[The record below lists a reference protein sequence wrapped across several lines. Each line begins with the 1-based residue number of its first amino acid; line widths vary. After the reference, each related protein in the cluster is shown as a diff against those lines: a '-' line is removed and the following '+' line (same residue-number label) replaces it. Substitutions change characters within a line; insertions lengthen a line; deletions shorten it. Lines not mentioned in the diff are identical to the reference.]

1 MPLCKLHAWFQ
12 NVLPTVYDSASLSL
26 YEAMGKVMYKLN
38 EVIDLVNLLEANQPN
53 VEDYVI
59 NILNK
64 WLDDG
69 TLANII
75 NNDVLN
81 NKADGHV
88 LSVSSFGADPTGV
101 KDSTQAFNDAL
112 AKASNDKY
120 KLVVFPGQYKLS
132 SYIFTDSSFFVSDL
146 GFYPDS
152 KLIYCNPL
160 KGKLSAQNFY
170 SFQYQY
176 DTPQTSNAPI
186 PWETQGIFFDRS
198 TNLLYCAYQGAFTIS
213 SFDGSSF
220 KKLNTVINS
229 NIGHGSTIT
238 MDSSFIYISESPA
251 NGLVKFSKSDL
262 SFQGQVS
269 LPNVSP
275 DDWIAHFGFNP
286 SSNLFYADVVSS
298 STYTSKI
305 FIFDKNLNFIKSF
318 PVPPLNGVVQSS
330 AWIENNYIAISEDSN
345 WSHDDDFGSMFLHII
360 DICSEKIVYSFPFG
374 NIRAFNECQGLTTFD
389 NDGNYIIYS
398 YAQQTNI
405 QSLFKFNF
413 KKDSNSNFI
422 NLESTNESSIA
433 SIYPNKKIVVNSKGS
448 PYPFNGTII
457 QNNNNVNDNIPIG
470 SDIINVNPLIKGSAS
485 FPFATPQ
492 AAAANVGR
500 FGSYSILLCG
510 DTNFSIAP
518 NGHLVIFG
526 ADNITISSIANNTNR
541 MLCPPIFIEN
551 CKSVTLKNLV
561 VSNTLD
567 FSAPHNHHNWASL
580 HIAYCSN
587 VYIEN
592 CEFGF
597 ASETDA
603 KNSSG
608 FLEVGAGIYINFVSN
623 FRLKSSSTTNC
634 RAGLAI
640 TNSNFIVTNYS
651 ITNNKYG
658 AVIGNTTGT
667 RSDNSTTDFYSYYLS
682 DNPNFTTNINYA
694 GTWNG

>member
-1 MPLCKLHAWFQ
+1 MPLSKLHVWFQ
-12 NVLPTVYDSASLSL
+12 NVLPTVYDSASLSI

-38 EVIDLVNLLEANQPN
+38 EVIDLVNLLEANAPN
-53 VEDYVI
+53 IEKIVI
-59 NILNK
+59 DTLNL

-101 KDSTQAFNDAL
+101 MDSTQAFNDAL

-132 SYIFTDSSFFVSDL
+132 SNIFTDSSFFVSDL
-146 GFYPDS
+146 GFYPDF

-160 KGKLSAQNFY
+160 NGFLSSQNFY

-176 DTPQTSNAPI
+176 DTPQTSNSPI

-198 TNLLYCAYQGAFTIS
+198 LNLLYCAYQGAFTIS

-220 KKLNTVINS
+220 KKLNTVIDP
-229 NIGHGSTIT
+229 NIGHGGSISK
-238 MDSSFIYISESPA
+238 DNSFIYVSQSPV
-251 NGLVKFSKSDL
+251 NSVVKFSVSDL
-262 SFQGQVS
+262 SFQGQLS

-275 DDWIAHFGFNP
+275 DSEVAFFGFNP
-286 SSNLFYADVVSS
+286 SSSIYFAYVVKPSAS
-298 STYTSKI
+298 NPSI
-305 FIFDKNLNFIKSF
+305 FLFDKNLAFIKSF
-318 PVPPLNGVVQSS
+318 DFPHPIGVVQSC
-330 AWIENNYIAISEDSN
+330 AWIENNYLAVSWDSN
-345 WSHDDDFGSMFLHII
+345 WAHDDDFGSMFLTVI
-360 DICSEKIVYSFPFG
+360 DICKESPVYQFQFG
-374 NIRAFNECQGLTTFD
+374 NIRAFNECQGFTPFD
-389 NDGNYIIYS
+389 NNGNYIIYS
-398 YAQQTNI
+398 YAQQRNI

-413 KKDSNSNFI
+413 NSISSPNVL
-422 NLESTNESSIA
+422 NLNSTNDASIA
-433 SIYPNKKIVVNSKGS
+433 SIYPDKKIIVNSKGS
-448 PYPFNGTII
+448 PFPFSGTII
-457 QNNNNVNDNIPIG
+457 QNDNNINDNIPIG
-470 SDIINVNPLIKGSAS
+470 SDIINVNPLTKGSAS

-492 AAAANVGR
+492 AAAANVGK
-500 FGSYSILLCG
+500 FGTYSILLCG

-518 NGHLVIFG
+518 NGHLVIIG

-551 CKSVTLKNLV
+551 CKSVTLKNLI

-567 FSAPHNHHNWASL
+567 FSAPHNHHDWASL

-592 CEFGF
+592 CSFGF

-608 FLEVGAGIYINFVSN
+608 GLEVGSGIYINFVSN
-623 FRLKSSSTTNC
+623 FRLKSSSTQNC

-640 TNSNFIVTNYS
+640 TNSNFIVTNYTV
-651 ITNNKYG
+651 TNNKYD

-667 RSDNSTTDFYSYYLS
+667 RSDNSTSNFYSYYLS

-694 GTWNG
+694 GVWNG

>member
-101 KDSTQAFNDAL
+101 NDSTSAFNLAINKAL
-112 AKASNDKY
+112 SDSY
-120 KLVVFPGQYKLS
+120 KLVVYPGLYNLS
-132 SYIFTDSSFFVSDL
+132 SYIFTDYSLFIEDL
-146 GFYPDS
+146 GSYPNS
-152 KLIYCNPL
+152 KLIYCKPL
-160 KGKLSAQNFY
+160 ANRLCSQNFY
-170 SFQYQY
+170 SFQYVY
-176 DTPQTSNAPI
+176 DTASTSKSPI
-186 PWETQGIFFDRS
+186 PWETQGIFYNKSR
-198 TNLLYCAYQGAFTIS
+198 NRLYCAYPGALITS
-213 SFDGSSF
+213 SFDGNKF
-220 KKLNTVINS
+220 TRIRTTTNP
-229 NIGHGSTIT
+229 NIGHA
-238 MDSSFIYISESPA
+238 SSVTFDNINIYISESPTQ
-251 NGLVKFSKSDL
+251 GVIKFSGNDL
-262 SFQGQVS
+262 SYRGEVS

-275 DDWIAHFGFNP
+275 NDYVAHFNFN
-286 SSNLFYADVVSS
+286 SSSELFYAYVILAG
-298 STYTSKI
+298 TYTPTI
-305 FIFDKNLNFIKSF
+305 FIYDKNLNFIKSF
-318 PVPPLNGVVQSS
+318 TIPRIFGVVQSS
-330 AWIENNYIAISEDSN
+330 NWIGNYIGIASDSN
-345 WSHDDDFGSMFLHII
+345 WGHDGEFGGMFLNII
-360 DICSEKIVYSFPFG
+360 DPCSEKLVYSFPFG
-374 NIRAFNECQGLTTFD
+374 NIRSFNECQGFTSFD
-389 NDGNYIIYS
+389 DEGNYIIYS
-398 YAQQTNI
+398 YAQQNNI

-413 KKDSNSNFI
+413 NESSNTNF
-422 NLESTNESSIA
+422 LPLDSTNDCSIA
-433 SIYPNKKIVVNSKGS
+433 SIYPFKHLVVNSKNT
-448 PYPFNGTII
+448 PYPFTGTLL
-457 QNNNNVNDNIPIG
+457 QNDNNANDSIPIG
-470 SDIINVNPLIKGSAS
+470 SDIINVSPYIKGCAS

-492 AAAANVGR
+492 AAAANVGK
-500 FGSYSILLCG
+500 FGEYIIYLCG
-510 DTNFSIAP
+510 DTDFDIAP
-518 NGHLVIFG
+518 NGHLVIKG

-541 MLCPPIFIEN
+541 MLCPPIFIEHCN
-551 CKSVTLKNLV
+551 FVTLKNLI

-567 FSAPHNHHNWASL
+567 FSAPHNHHDWASL

-592 CEFGF
+592 CSFGF
-597 ASETDA
+597 ASETVA

-608 FLEVGAGIYINFVSN
+608 SLEVGSGIYINFVSN
-623 FRLKSSSTTNC
+623 FRLKSSSTQNC

-640 TNSNFIVTNYS
+640 TNSNFIVSNYTV
-651 ITNNKYG
+651 TNNKYD

-667 RSDNSTTDFYSYYLS
+667 RSDNSTSNFYSYYLS